1 MRFAACL
8 LMALSAAALAADDA
22 YVADIGKWRQDFE
35 ADIRTGGWLTIVNRV
50 ELSQREARVGSEA
63 KSTVV
68 LPARAPKQFGS
79 ITRDGAVFWFT
90 PAAGVECSL
99 DGTPVKAPVN
109 MPTERGK
116 GRIEAGALSFVI
128 RAVGDAFF
136 VLVTDRDSPELQR
149 FSGVS
154 WFPANPA
161 WRVPAQFIAYD
172 KPESARVP
180 MTHIEA
186 KKTMS
191 STGDVVFDLDGKRV
205 RLKTF
210 IDEQNLF
217 VMFSDATNGH
227 ETYGGGRFIEA
238 PLPKDGFTT
247 LDFNKAF
254 NPYCSLNSNIMCPL
268 VPAANRIET
277 RVAAGEKYE
286 GGS

>member
-1 MRFAACL
+1 MRFAACF
-8 LMALSAAALAADDA
+8 LMALSATVLAADDA

-50 ELSQREARVGSEA
+50 ELSQQEASVGSEA
-63 KSTVV
+63 ESTVM
-68 LPARAPKQFGS
+68 LPARAPKRFGS
-79 ITRDGAVFWFT
+79 ITRDGTVFRFT
-90 PAAGVECSL
+90 PAAGVDCSL
-99 DGTPVKAPVN
+99 DGTPVKGAVN
-109 MPTERGK
+109 VSTEHGK
-116 GRIEAGALSFVI
+116 GKIEAGALSFVI

-136 VLVTDRDSPELQR
+136 VLVSDRGSPELER

-154 WFPANPA
+154 WFPANQA
-161 WRVPAQFIAYD
+161 WRLPARFVAYG

-180 MTHIEA
+180 MTHVEA
-186 KKTMS
+186 KMVMS

-238 PLPKDGFTT
+238 PLPKNGLTT

-268 VPAANRIET
+268 VPAGNRIET
-277 RVAAGEKYE
+277 RVAAGEKYA